1 LQRLTTADISRSA
14 LFTALIVVGAFVAVP
29 IGPVPFTLQV
39 FGVLLAA
46 MLMGPRLALLS
57 VVAYLAL
64 GLIAP
69 VYAGGASGL
78 GALVGPTGGYLAGFI
93 PAVVITG
100 TLARGGSPSAP
111 RLLAAGMLGL
121 VPIYLAG
128 TVWLAWQLDLT
139 WEAAVSA
146 GVLPFVA
153 MDVLKAMLAATVARG
168 LVSLPLGLLAP
179 QRDR

>member
-1 LQRLTTADISRSA
+1 MHRLTTADISRSA
-14 LFTALIVVGAFVAVP
+14 LFTALIVVGASVTVP

-39 FGVLLAA
+39 FCVLLAA

-64 GLIAP
+64 GLVAP

-78 GALVGPTGGYLAGFI
+78 GTLVGPTGGYLTGFLAAAI
-93 PAVVITG
+93 ITG
-100 TLARGGSPSAP
+100 RLAKSGPPSAP
-111 RLLAAGMLGL
+111 RLLASGVFGL

-139 WEAAVSA
+139 WGAAVSA

-153 MDVLKAMLAATVARG
+153 MDVVKAMLAATVARG